1 MMSTLSQTCVVGRAE
16 VEQQRA
22 LRHFGGHRV
31 ARRVPA
37 CTITM
42 VRSPPN
48 NSSPNNTKRQSPSTR
63 APTKFKGHEIMI
75 VLTAQPG
82 VRDQR
87 GLRDLGS
94 GRIVASEIVAPNMLA
109 HLV

>member
-1 MMSTLSQTCVVGRAE
+1 
-16 VEQQRA
+16 
-22 LRHFGGHRV
+22 
-31 ARRVPA
+31 
-37 CTITM
+37 
-42 VRSPPN
+42 
-48 NSSPNNTKRQSPSTR
+48 
-63 APTKFKGHEIMI
+63 MI